1 MNWDIVKGNA
11 EQAKGKMK
19 EMWAELTDNEVLEM
33 QASADQ
39 MSWKL
44 QEKYWMSKLEAEKAI
59 DEFVLSLQK

>member
-19 EMWAELTDNEVLEM
+19 EMWADLTDNEVLEM

>member
-1 MNWDIVKGNA
+1 
-11 EQAKGKMK
+11 MK
-19 EMWAELTDNEVLEM
+19 EMWADLTDNEVLEM

>member
-19 EMWAELTDNEVLEM
+19 EMWADLTDNEVLEM

-39 MSWKL
+39 MS
-44 QEKYWMSKLEAEKAI
+44 
-59 DEFVLSLQK
+59 

>member
-19 EMWAELTDNEVLEM
+19 EMWADLTDDEVLEM